1 MNGDDPALIH
11 SEIEKRRAEL
21 SEEMNKLAKE
31 FIQENYENVLG
42 AGVFVMIGNGLPYP
56 ILTPVMEEIVNEA
69 PESFK
74 NNELIKE
81 YLSVARSNMDKMRS
95 ARY

>member
-1 MNGDDPALIH
+1 
-11 SEIEKRRAEL
+11 
-21 SEEMNKLAKE
+21 
-31 FIQENYENVLG
+31 
-42 AGVFVMIGNGLPYP
+42 MIGNGLPYP